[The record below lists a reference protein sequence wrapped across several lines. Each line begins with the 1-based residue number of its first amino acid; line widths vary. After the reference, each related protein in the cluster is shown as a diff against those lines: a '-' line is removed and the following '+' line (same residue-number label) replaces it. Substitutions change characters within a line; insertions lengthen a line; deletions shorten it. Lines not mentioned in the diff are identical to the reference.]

1 MTLIQEIIGAF
12 TGQNRRDKNKEV
24 VLGVLGGL
32 TVGVIGALLLAP
44 KSGKETRQDIKD
56 CAGKAY
62 DKAGDVAQLA
72 YNKAQDLAEL
82 LKQHGQEALNTFTRQ
97 GRSLER
103 KARITAREIGK
114 GTGRTLDSIKA
125 SLEAEGET
133 TGSEPTENDEV

>member
-1 MTLIQEIIGAF
+1 M
-12 TGQNRRDKNKEV
+12 
-24 VLGVLGGL
+24 
-32 TVGVIGALLLAP
+32 
-44 KSGKETRQDIKD
+44 
-56 CAGKAY
+56 
-62 DKAGDVAQLA
+62 
-72 YNKAQDLAEL
+72 AEL
-82 LKQHGQEALNTFTRQ
+82 LKQQGQEAFNTFTRQ